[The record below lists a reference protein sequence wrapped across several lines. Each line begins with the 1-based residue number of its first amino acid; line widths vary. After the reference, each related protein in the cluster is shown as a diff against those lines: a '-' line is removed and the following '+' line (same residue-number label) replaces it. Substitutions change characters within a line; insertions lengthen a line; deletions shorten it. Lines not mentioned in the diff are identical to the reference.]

1 MSCPKTTEHGCL
13 CDQCAALCCRYFA
26 LPIDNPKT
34 ARQYDDIR
42 WYLCHENVVVF
53 IEEKQWYLG
62 IMSRCKHLQPDNRCG
77 IYERRPKVCREYKTD
92 NCDYHGGE
100 YDFERLFTSAEQL
113 EAYAKETL
121 RHRRDRARRKR
132 ERQRVEP
139 RSSGRPTRKGNLRR
153 ARRRQR
159 EKAPPSIMADVL
171 PPIPRNAN
179 GNGDSNG
186 NGKLSL
192 PILRV

>member
-1 MSCPKTTEHGCL
+1 MSCSQTTPAQTCL
-13 CDQCAALCCRYFA
+13 CEQCAALCCRYFA
-26 LPIDNPKT
+26 LPIDNPKS

-77 IYERRPKVCREYKTD
+77 IYETRPKVCREYTTD

-100 YDFERLFTSAEQL
+100 YNFEKLFTSAEQL
-113 EAYAKETL
+113 QAYAKEKL
-121 RHRRDRARRKR
+121 KRRRARARRKR
-132 ERQRVEP
+132 ERLATKP
-139 RSSGRPTRKGNLRR
+139 NGRPTVKANLRR
-153 ARRRQR
+153 ARRRN
-159 EKAPPSIMADVL
+159 ADPLTMVGDL
-171 PPIPRNAN
+171 LAASGRN
-179 GNGDSNG
+179 GNGSGNGHGNG

>member
-1 MSCPKTTEHGCL
+1 MSCSAEASTAQGCL
-13 CDQCAALCCRYFA
+13 CERCAALCCRYFA
-26 LPIDNPKT
+26 LPIDNPKS

-53 IEEKQWYLG
+53 IEERQWYLG

-77 IYERRPKVCREYKTD
+77 IYEKRPKVCREYTTD

-100 YDFERLFTSAEQL
+100 YNFAQLFTSAEQL
-113 EAYAKETL
+113 EAYAKEKL
-121 RHRRDRARRKR
+121 RRQRQRARRKR
-132 ERQRVEP
+132 ERAAAKP
-139 RSSGRPTRKGNLRR
+139 NGRPMVKAKLRR
-153 ARRRQR
+153 ARRRSER
-159 EKAPPSIMADVL
+159 TSVTLATEVL
-171 PPIPRNAN
+171 GAMGHGAN
-179 GNGDSNG
+179 GKANG